1 MEETQNPSETLRDR
15 LRKRDIL
22 GSSTFKQT
30 HLYGSL
36 SGVQRVFKKFFNLE
50 ELPFVH
56 NNELKILQRQKFIPS
71 YPYAYMSINAI
82 GNPEGSLNGATLG
95 RHGTGSSFNQAN
107 ATLTKHYLFPVL
119 IQLEFHYI
127 TNDTLDAIFFMNKAL
142 ALSNTKKLSFRLTA
156 KGVSGVVGIISDT
169 TEIQLP
175 RADKENEIDP
185 ESHDIVLNYRISTW
199 NGVSREVAKV
209 NNNGDITFGAVIET
223 ADGTIVDEET
233 VTLQTADKS

>member
-1 MEETQNPSETLRDR
+1 MEESTNPSETLRER

-22 GSSTFKQT
+22 GSATFKQT

-56 NNELKILQRQKFIPS
+56 NNELKIMQRQKLNPE
-71 YPYAYMSINAI
+71 YPYAYMSINAL
-82 GNPEGSLNGATLG
+82 GNPDGALNGATIARHGTGFSLNGA
-95 RHGTGSSFNQAN
+95 N
-107 ATLTKHYLFPVL
+107 ATLDKHYLFPVL
-119 IQLEFHYI
+119 VQLEFHYI
-127 TNDTLDAIFFMNKAL
+127 TNDTLDALLFMNKAL
-142 ALSNTKKLSFRLTA
+142 AMMNTKKLSFRLTA

-175 RADKENEIDP
+175 RADKDNEIDP
-185 ESHDIVLNYRISTW
+185 ESHDIVLNYRVSTW
-199 NGVSREVAKV
+199 NGVSRAVAKV
-209 NNNGDITFGAVIET
+209 NNAGLIEFGAIIET

-233 VTLQTADKS
+233 TTIQTADKS